1 MEASLIISLNHYRI
15 QNSMIYSQNGFAR
28 LTNLVILLTVCV
40 ILVAAFMLL
49 PKGFSDDLSKVGQGS
64 VVLVLT
70 HDKDTVGGMLAM
82 ELLNTVRSDYEG
94 LVDFLAVDVNT
105 PQGHAFTRQQGVGSV
120 VLVLFAPDGS
130 RLDVLS
136 AGINDKELRSVLNAA
151 LSL

>member
-1 MEASLIISLNHYRI
+1 
-15 QNSMIYSQNGFAR
+15 MIYSQNGFAR
-28 LTNLVILLTVCV
+28 LTNLVILLTVCA
-40 ILVAAFMLL
+40 ILTAAFMLL
-49 PKGFSDDLSKVGQGS
+49 PKGFSDDLSKIGQGS

-105 PQGHAFTRQQGVGSV
+105 SQGHAFTRQQGVGSV
-120 VLVLFAPDGS
+120 VLVLFGPDGS

>member
-1 MEASLIISLNHYRI
+1 
-15 QNSMIYSQNGFAR
+15 MIYTQNGFAR

-40 ILVAAFMLL
+40 ILVAAIMLL
-49 PKGFSDDLSKVGQGS
+49 PKGFSDDLSKIGQGS

-105 PQGHAFTRQQGVGSV
+105 SQGHAFTRQQGVGSV
-120 VLVLFAPDGS
+120 VLVLFGPDGS

-136 AGINDKELRSVLNAA
+136 AGISEKELRSVLNAA
-151 LSL
+151 LSP

>member
-1 MEASLIISLNHYRI
+1 
-15 QNSMIYSQNGFAR
+15 MIYSQNGFAR